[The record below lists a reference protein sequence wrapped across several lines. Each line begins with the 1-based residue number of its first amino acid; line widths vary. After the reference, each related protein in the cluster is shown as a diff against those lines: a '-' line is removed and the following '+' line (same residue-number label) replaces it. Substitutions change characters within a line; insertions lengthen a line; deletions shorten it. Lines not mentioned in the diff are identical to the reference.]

1 MSTPPP
7 SHSFIDGLRDQSQ
20 TAWPALLG
28 DVCNRP
34 QETQQSVL
42 LDIVRRNAHTEYGRR
57 HDFGTINSIE
67 DYRHRVAISHWDTI
81 GPLAQRMETG
91 EEDILFAG
99 PTVHFIATS
108 GSTGAPK
115 LLPESADGQ
124 FIKSMVSRMRMALL
138 LRMDP
143 SVIEGTFVP
152 LANIGSFSQTSGN
165 IPIGYASGLT
175 LVDAPPE
182 ILRRMAFPPAI
193 MKVTDRDT
201 LDYLIMRFA
210 MASAGVRLL
219 AGNNAGRIT
228 TLLETADHQ
237 RDALLDDIEGG
248 TLCPGLKLDASLR
261 HELEQLLAP
270 DPQRAGELRLLLA
283 ERGRLEPR
291 DYWPQLSMVACWLG
305 GTIGRYLEVLKPWL
319 PAHVIYADL
328 GYGASEGKFNLN
340 MESGVAAG
348 PLASFGYF
356 FEFMPADSGA
366 PLLAHEVRHGEIYEL
381 IVTSYSGLY
390 RYAMHDLVRV
400 DGFTGRT
407 PNIEFV
413 GKSQD
418 VANLSGEKVNGAM
431 AAEAIRDVLAARRVR
446 WNHFCLVA
454 DAASQ
459 RYVLCIESD
468 GLPIPD
474 LDCAKQ
480 FDQLMKERHPLYM
493 MFRSQRLL
501 QEPGLTRMK
510 PGWHNCLYTAATQ
523 AGRNVAQVKLPVVYS
538 EIPLRDWVMTDDDTV
553 YAS

>member
-1 MSTPPP
+1 MTTPP
-7 SHSFIDGLRDQSQ
+7 HSFIDGLRDQRE
-20 TAWPALLG
+20 TAWPALLR
-28 DVCNRP
+28 DVCSRP

-42 LDIVRRNAHTEYGRR
+42 LDIVRRNAQTEYGRT
-57 HDFGTINSIE
+57 HDFGAINSIE
-67 DYRHRVAISHWDTI
+67 DYRHRVAISHWDAI
-81 GPLAQRMETG
+81 GPLAQRMEAG

-99 PTVHFIATS
+99 PAVYFIATS

-138 LRMDP
+138 LRMAP
-143 SVIEGTFVP
+143 SVLEGTFVP
-152 LANIGSFSQTSGN
+152 LANVGSFSRTSGN

-210 MASAGVRLL
+210 LASPEVRLL

-228 TLLETADHQ
+228 TLLETADHH
-237 RDALLDDIEGG
+237 RDTLLDDIEKG
-248 TLCPGLKLDASLR
+248 TLGSGLKLDASLR
-261 HELEQLLAP
+261 HELEQGLAP

-283 ERGRLEPR
+283 ARGRLEPR
-291 DYWPQLSMVACWLG
+291 DYWPRLSMVACWLG
-305 GTIGRYLEVLKPWL
+305 GTIGRYLAGLKPWL

-340 MESGVAAG
+340 MEPGVATG

-356 FEFMPADSGA
+356 FEFMPADGGA
-366 PLLAHEVRHGEIYEL
+366 PLLAHEVRDGESYEL

-431 AAEAIRDVLAARRVR
+431 AAEAIRDVLAARGIR

-474 LDCAKQ
+474 SDCAKQ
-480 FDQLMKERHPLYM
+480 FDQLMKERHPLYL

-510 PGWHNCLYTAATQ
+510 PGWHNRLYAAATQ
-523 AGRNVAQVKLPVVYS
+523 AGRNVAQVKLPVVYA
-538 EIPLRDWVMTDDDTV
+538 EIPLGDWVMTDDDTV
-553 YAS
+553 GAS